1 MSDGGV
7 RQMFVG
13 TDAAAD
19 QTKHETTMRNYREKR
34 TQAVNALFG
43 VGIFLFGFL
52 AIVAAV
58 CAAVLMIRA
67 TF

>member
-1 MSDGGV
+1 MSDV
-7 RQMFVG
+7 RSIRAE
-13 TDAAAD
+13 TD

-34 TQAVNALFG
+34 AQAVNALFG
-43 VGIFLFGFL
+43 VGIVLFSFL